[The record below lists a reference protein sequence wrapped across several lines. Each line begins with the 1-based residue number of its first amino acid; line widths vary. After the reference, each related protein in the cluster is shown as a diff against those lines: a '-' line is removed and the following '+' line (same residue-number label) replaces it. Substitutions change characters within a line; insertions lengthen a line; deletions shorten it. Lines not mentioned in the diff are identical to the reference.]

1 MDLLG
6 GHREDRIL
14 ITHGLQVEKA
24 EEIPKQ
30 RMGDEAGH
38 RDWEMDGKPPRLEA
52 VVDVGSAFDLKDQ
65 AWRELTANV
74 GFHVAPFVV
83 RHWLGDL
90 EVAAAAQHEKLHVL
104 LLGDE
109 ALLRGTD
116 RRHAVLVNLK
126 AQSLRELGASMD
138 FEVVAFV
145 VRGGPGDLEFAA
157 APKNQKPGELP

>member
-1 MDLLG
+1 MVPGVRLEAGAKVERPGVTPQLGSRVSMDLLG

-14 ITHGLQVEKA
+14 ITHGVQVEKA

-52 VVDVGSAFDLKDQ
+52 VVDVGGAFDLKDQ

-83 RHWLGDL
+83 RHWLVDL
-90 EVAAAAQHEKLHVL
+90 EVAAAAQHEELHVL

-109 ALLRGTD
+109 ALLGGTD
-116 RRHAVLVNLK
+116 RRHARRMNCK
-126 AQSLRELGASMD
+126 
-138 FEVVAFV
+138 
-145 VRGGPGDLEFAA
+145 GGGHP
-157 APKNQKPGELP
+157 